1 MNPGD
6 LNPLTHFKATIIT
19 MFHEIRLNNLETNG
33 KIIVLSRER
42 EAVKNKMD
50 ILELKKVMMTQ
61 KRIYKLE

>member
-1 MNPGD
+1 MNAGD
-6 LNPLTHFKATIIT
+6 LNPLTNFKATIIT

-50 ILELKKVMMTQ
+50 ILELKKV
-61 KRIYKLE
+61 K